1 MKLICEL
8 ALQLGAS
15 FPLPDALR
23 DVGTVTPD
31 ECWSAADAKRYFQQH
46 YRESYLGMPI
56 ASFNLNYLGRYLE
69 LGLPILQQAITNKQI
84 RKELLDSLNCKPHH
98 RKG

>member
-1 MKLICEL
+1 
-8 ALQLGAS
+8 
-15 FPLPDALR
+15 
-23 DVGTVTPD
+23 
-31 ECWSAADAKRYFQQH
+31 
-46 YRESYLGMPI
+46 MPI

-69 LGLPILQQAITNKQI
+69 LGLPILQQAITNEQI